1 MVSAPSAPLACG
13 LPGLGHRCLNPRTAM
28 AAEAIQVAVRV
39 EDGIPKLLVK
49 ISPSTCAG
57 FAAKNLGE
65 VTVKRPGAQR
75 GHVAV
80 LHLSSAVPA
89 GSVLIS
95 LKLSE
100 LLDVTSGDQVQIVHS
115 DRVRRATRREPQ
127 QDPVVMRRGSWSD
140 LPVPGQRMQA
150 VQVPTSARQNWR
162 ESFGG
167 RPLQD
172 STQSLQ
178 ARPGRPKEPVP
189 QAADELGAETPGP
202 IEFSPLPKAIPR
214 TSIQSPNQ
222 QKLSLKASNLG
233 FANPSLPVTESYA
246 SPGAGTASVPSA
258 SAPCTPQRCLM
269 PAFAQA
275 AHSQRGEAP
284 KPGYAPVAQPQV
296 VHPPMSQQQPF
307 NPATRA
313 VYKAPANFVQPG
325 SPGSASRTLN
335 AANPASVGFSR
346 PMASTAPV
354 PGRRP
359 GAEACKEALGQ
370 VEVADWLP
378 ASMGSPVWKAAQQP
392 PPSSPPALVPKAPS
406 TSPTRT
412 HSPSPSPPQMR
423 PEGAQPKVPSPKFQ
437 PIPQL
442 QSSPQGPLLRDA
454 ERAVRVRQSVPNLQ
468 PRRVHSQAEL
478 QRGAGRRGTDLP
490 SKISPS
496 PKVAPERERQSLS
509 PPPLRMPRAV
519 PSPSP
524 TSAGTGEQPSSP
536 SVGPFHAPPGHPPG
550 HTGDAMPEKAAMAA
564 PAQPARNGGVSWR
577 NGTSGQRNSLT
588 KEPSADRSLSPAQ
601 PVVKPAVGL
610 VEETSSPKADCSE
623 QQPPPLVQRRDK
635 VRPTALVHLP
645 GATRSVSA
653 KPRRTGTV
661 RRPASQGLG
670 HLQCEPCPAS
680 AQPAAVAS
688 VSCDW
693 QRPQSTGGGSLERS
707 ELGLEITSEV
717 RRWLLGLTEGL
728 QCSHVVMDK
737 ALTVLSNFK
746 LSSGCEL
753 EVLGGP
759 LGAIVGGYNEA
770 DWLHQEIFSKSPADA
785 VKESFELL
793 GFGDV
798 REGDWSGV
806 MVEEVSLAYRRQC
819 LRGHPSRGGP
829 ARGYLKLQVAM
840 EVIRAFCGEA
850 GPLTPEPAEEE
861 VLNLAFLVLSA
872 MAAHFSTLARHVQQV
887 VSKIPAPEWDTVD
900 AANVERQEETW
911 LNCLYAWTASCRF
924 CTTVRPVTCQSKD
937 SFLGVRNTFFDLS
950 DSPSLQQWYKDTR
963 GIRSCPASEHGDDD
977 QTVCGD
983 DVDEDDAMQTPETSP
998 RNFHEEEN
1006 PQPSPAACIAP
1017 EPAKARTPLKS
1028 GASPY
1033 RPTPAAAPTCS
1044 TTYYAVPSV
1053 ASTGQA
1059 LAAEYHRRVQASR
1072 QLAQAQ
1078 ARQSLTTYAPPDHL
1092 KAGSV
1097 AKQLAVATPLQV
1109 SSPVLGSEVLPSIGS
1124 GAHAT
1129 GECRPCAF
1137 FHKNRCVTGRTCLFC
1152 HLCDAGEKKRRLR
1165 LQKSKHI
1172 SSVHFVLDDLALAR
1186 ELELTPSQ
1194 AAQEADSLPVQRLE
1208 ELNRALDEYILRQM
1222 CFKSEIVA
1230 EIARLHEN
1238 SAYSILGVSP
1248 DASDAEIKKAY
1259 RVVAMQCHPDKG
1271 GDKAEFQELHEAYEK
1286 IMEQRR
1292 SSANLDGKS
1301 RKQREADSDED
1312 PDTEDKEKEK
1322 EEKEETQETEE
1333 KPEENHQEKKEASS
1347 EHAAAEDTEEDGSD
1361 AQLLAKAAKA
1371 ADEASHYAKT
1381 AAEFAHQAAEAA
1393 ETARQGRDSGGAITL
1408 TKSIAHSA
1416 IVLTLTVVKAVRVV
1430 GYATMDVAAQCRLA
1444 SRKFTE
1450 ASCAE
1455 SSTEAMGLGLEALNA
1470 ALACAEVTETTAAE
1484 LQAPEGL
1491 EASEAAERF
1500 VNAAVRASLAAA
1512 SASNAAMSAAIAA
1525 VEGHRQCMQAVEA
1538 KTETAEEGPEPAEA
1552 DKEDASEGKDQS
1564 QPSDASDDE
1573 SVSPPEPRRH
1583 SKEDSAQA
1591 AIRRQVTQRN
1601 NNHKVLQRLN
1611 AEILTHQQNVREFLQ
1626 ANRQLIPAVSAE
1638 AKGRVHTLLSNY
1650 AREVGTELRERV
1662 QSDPSD
1668 LAEVL
1673 QSALKSTGL
1682 LAPFLQKQTLAI
1694 PVCPKARVLKM
1705 ATLYDLR
1712 MTVQVLEQEIFRPVQ
1727 SLLEQVGKSP
1737 SYAPLAE
1744 IQEKVQKELARCIE
1758 EEHDGA

>member
-1 MVSAPSAPLACG
+1 
-13 LPGLGHRCLNPRTAM
+13 M

-378 ASMGSPVWKAAQQP
+378 ASMGSPVWKAAQQA

-653 KPRRTGTV
+653 KPRRTGTI

-850 GPLTPEPAEEE
+850 GPLTPEPAEE
-861 VLNLAFLVLSA
+861 
-872 MAAHFSTLARHVQQV
+872 
-887 VSKIPAPEWDTVD
+887 
-900 AANVERQEETW
+900 
-911 LNCLYAWTASCRF
+911 
-924 CTTVRPVTCQSKD
+924 
-937 SFLGVRNTFFDLS
+937 
-950 DSPSLQQWYKDTR
+950 
-963 GIRSCPASEHGDDD
+963 
-977 QTVCGD
+977 
-983 DVDEDDAMQTPETSP
+983 
-998 RNFHEEEN
+998 
-1006 PQPSPAACIAP
+1006 
-1017 EPAKARTPLKS
+1017 
-1028 GASPY
+1028 
-1033 RPTPAAAPTCS
+1033 
-1044 TTYYAVPSV
+1044 
-1053 ASTGQA
+1053 
-1059 LAAEYHRRVQASR
+1059 
-1072 QLAQAQ
+1072 
-1078 ARQSLTTYAPPDHL
+1078 
-1092 KAGSV
+1092 
-1097 AKQLAVATPLQV
+1097 
-1109 SSPVLGSEVLPSIGS
+1109 
-1124 GAHAT
+1124 
-1129 GECRPCAF
+1129 
-1137 FHKNRCVTGRTCLFC
+1137 
-1152 HLCDAGEKKRRLR
+1152 
-1165 LQKSKHI
+1165 I
-1172 SSVHFVLDDLALAR
+1172 SSVPFVLDDLALAR

>member
-1 MVSAPSAPLACG
+1 
-13 LPGLGHRCLNPRTAM
+13 M

-65 VTVKRPGAQR
+65 VTVKRPGAPR

-100 LLDVTSGDQVQIVHS
+100 LLEVTSGDQVQIVHS
-115 DRVRRATRREPQ
+115 DRVRRAARREPP
-127 QDPVVMRRGSWSD
+127 QDPMVMRRGSWSD
-140 LPVPGQRMQA
+140 LPVPGQRVQA

-162 ESFGG
+162 ESFG

-172 STQSLQ
+172 STQSLH

-189 QAADELGAETPGP
+189 QAADELGT
-202 IEFSPLPKAIPR
+202 EFSPLPKAIPR

-222 QKLSLKASNLG
+222 QKLSQKASNLG
-233 FANPSLPVTESYA
+233 FATPSLPVTESYA
-246 SPGAGTASVPSA
+246 SPAAATASVPSA
-258 SAPCTPQRCLM
+258 SAPGTPQRCLM

-275 AHSQRGEAP
+275 AHSQRGEPP
-284 KPGYAPVAQPQV
+284 KPGYPPVAQPQV
-296 VHPPMSQQQPF
+296 VHPQMSQQQPF
-307 NPATRA
+307 NPATRT
-313 VYKAPANFVQPG
+313 VFKAPAHFVQPG

-335 AANPASVGFSR
+335 AVNPASAGFSR
-346 PMASTAPV
+346 PMASTAPA

-359 GAEACKEALGQ
+359 GTEACKEALGQ

-406 TSPTRT
+406 QSPTRT

-423 PEGAQPKVPSPKFQ
+423 PEGAQPKVPSPKLQ
-437 PIPQL
+437 PFPQP
-442 QSSPQGPLLRDA
+442 QSSPQGPLLRDG

-478 QRGAGRRGTDLP
+478 QRGTARHGAEIP

-496 PKVAPERERQSLS
+496 PKVALNKERQSLS
-509 PPPLRMPRAV
+509 PPPLRMPRAAPSASPTSASGEPSPSLGPPPGHA

-524 TSAGTGEQPSSP
+524 TSASGEPPSP
-536 SVGPFHAPPGHPPG
+536 SLGPFHAPPGHAG
-550 HTGDAMPEKAAMAA
+550 HAGHAGQPNLEPEKATAA
-564 PAQPARNGGVSWR
+564 PARNGGVSWR
-577 NGTSGQRNSLT
+577 NGTSAQRNSLT
-588 KEPSADRSLSPAQ
+588 KETAADRSLSPAQ
-601 PVVKPAVGL
+601 PVVKPAVGP

-645 GATRSVSA
+645 GAARSVSA

-670 HLQCEPCPAS
+670 HLQCEPCPACTQS
-680 AQPAAVAS
+680 AAAAS

-693 QRPQSTGGGSLERS
+693 RRPQSTGGGSLERS
-707 ELGLEITSEV
+707 ELGPEITSEV

-798 REGDWSGV
+798 REGDWSSV

-850 GPLTPEPAEEE
+850 GPLTPEPAEE
-861 VLNLAFLVLSA
+861 A

-887 VSKIPAPEWDTVD
+887 VSKIPVPEWDTVD
-900 AANVERQEETW
+900 DA
-911 LNCLYAWTASCRF
+911 
-924 CTTVRPVTCQSKD
+924 
-937 SFLGVRNTFFDLS
+937 FLGVRNTFFDLS

-977 QTVCGD
+977 RTVCGD
-983 DVDEDDAMQTPETSP
+983 ADVDEDDAMQTPEPSP
-998 RNFHEEEN
+998 RLFHEEEN
-1006 PQPSPAACIAP
+1006 PQPSPAACNAA

-1044 TTYYAVPSV
+1044 TTYYAVPPPV
-1053 ASTGQA
+1053 GTTGQA

-1072 QLAQAQ
+1072 LQLSQAQ
-1078 ARQSLTTYAPPDHL
+1078 VRQNIPPTYAPPDHL
-1092 KAGSV
+1092 KA
-1097 AKQLAVATPLQV
+1097 KQLAVTTPLQV
-1109 SSPVLGSEVLPSIGS
+1109 SSPVLGSEVLPSLGS

-1165 LQKSKHI
+1165 LQKTKHI
-1172 SSVHFVLDDLALAR
+1172 SSVPFVLDDLALAR

-1312 PDTEDKEKEK
+1312 PDTEEKEKEK
-1322 EEKEETQETEE
+1322 EEKEETEEREE

-1347 EHAAAEDTEEDGSD
+1347 ERAEAEESEEDGSD

-1484 LQAPEGL
+1484 LQVPEGL

-1552 DKEDASEGKDQS
+1552 DKDDASEGKDQS
-1564 QPSDASDDE
+1564 QPSDHGSDDE

-1626 ANRQLIPAVSAE
+1626 ANRQLIPAVSTE

-1650 AREVGTELRERV
+1650 AREVGTELQERV

-1694 PVCPKARVLKM
+1694 PICPKARVLKM
-1705 ATLYDLR
+1705 AALYDLR

-1744 IQEKVQKELARCIE
+1744 IQDKVQKELARCIE

>member
-1 MVSAPSAPLACG
+1 
-13 LPGLGHRCLNPRTAM
+13 M

-65 VTVKRPGAQR
+65 VTVKRPGAPR

-100 LLDVTSGDQVQIVHS
+100 LLEVTSGDQVQIVHS
-115 DRVRRATRREPQ
+115 DRVRRAARREPP
-127 QDPVVMRRGSWSD
+127 QDPMVMRRGSWSD
-140 LPVPGQRMQA
+140 LPVPGQRVQA
-150 VQVPTSARQNWR
+150 VQQNWR
-162 ESFGG
+162 EPLGGNCRSFG
-167 RPLQD
+167 RPLQEPAFRFLD
-172 STQSLQ
+172 
-178 ARPGRPKEPVP
+178 AEPVP
-189 QAADELGAETPGP
+189 QAADELGTETPGP

-222 QKLSLKASNLG
+222 QKLSQKASNLG
-233 FANPSLPVTESYA
+233 FATPSLPVTCIHAGFET
-246 SPGAGTASVPSA
+246 SPSTKVPA

-275 AHSQRGEAP
+275 AHSQRGEPP
-284 KPGYAPVAQPQV
+284 KPGYAPMAQPQV
-296 VHPPMSQQQPF
+296 VHPQMSQQQPF
-307 NPATRA
+307 NPATRT
-313 VYKAPANFVQPG
+313 VFKAPAHFVQPG

-335 AANPASVGFSR
+335 AANPASVAFSR
-346 PMASTAPV
+346 PMASTAPA

-359 GAEACKEALGQ
+359 GTEACKEALGQ

-392 PPSSPPALVPKAPS
+392 PPSSAPALVPKAPS

-423 PEGAQPKVPSPKFQ
+423 PEGAQPKMPSPKFQ
-437 PIPQL
+437 PFPQP
-442 QSSPQGPLLRDA
+442 QSSPQGPLLRDG

-478 QRGAGRRGTDLP
+478 QRGTGRRGTEI
-490 SKISPS
+490 KMSPS

-509 PPPLRMPRAV
+509 PPPLRMPRAA
-519 PSPSP
+519 PSP
-524 TSAGTGEQPSSP
+524 TSASGEPSSP
-536 SVGPFHAPPGHPPG
+536 SLGPFHAPPGP
-550 HTGDAMPEKAAMAA
+550 TGPNLQEPEMPEKAAAA
-564 PAQPARNGGVSWR
+564 HARNGGVSWR
-577 NGTSGQRNSLT
+577 NGTSAQGSSLT
-588 KEPSADRSLSPAQ
+588 KETAADRSLSPAQ
-601 PVVKPAVGL
+601 PAVKPVVGPA
-610 VEETSSPKADCSE
+610 EETSSPKADCSE

-635 VRPTALVHLP
+635 LRPTALVHLP
-645 GATRSVSA
+645 GAARSVSA

-670 HLQCEPCPAS
+670 HLQCEPCPACT
-680 AQPAAVAS
+680 QPAAAPS

-693 QRPQSTGGGSLERS
+693 RRPQSTGGGSLERS
-707 ELGLEITSEV
+707 ELGPEITSEV

-770 DWLHQEIFSKSPADA
+770 DWLHQEMFSKSPADA

-850 GPLTPEPAEEE
+850 GPLTPEPAEE
-861 VLNLAFLVLSA
+861 
-872 MAAHFSTLARHVQQV
+872 
-887 VSKIPAPEWDTVD
+887 
-900 AANVERQEETW
+900 
-911 LNCLYAWTASCRF
+911 
-924 CTTVRPVTCQSKD
+924 
-937 SFLGVRNTFFDLS
+937 
-950 DSPSLQQWYKDTR
+950 
-963 GIRSCPASEHGDDD
+963 
-977 QTVCGD
+977 
-983 DVDEDDAMQTPETSP
+983 
-998 RNFHEEEN
+998 
-1006 PQPSPAACIAP
+1006 
-1017 EPAKARTPLKS
+1017 
-1028 GASPY
+1028 
-1033 RPTPAAAPTCS
+1033 
-1044 TTYYAVPSV
+1044 
-1053 ASTGQA
+1053 
-1059 LAAEYHRRVQASR
+1059 
-1072 QLAQAQ
+1072 
-1078 ARQSLTTYAPPDHL
+1078 
-1092 KAGSV
+1092 
-1097 AKQLAVATPLQV
+1097 
-1109 SSPVLGSEVLPSIGS
+1109 
-1124 GAHAT
+1124 
-1129 GECRPCAF
+1129 
-1137 FHKNRCVTGRTCLFC
+1137 
-1152 HLCDAGEKKRRLR
+1152 
-1165 LQKSKHI
+1165 I
-1172 SSVHFVLDDLALAR
+1172 SSAPFVLDDLALAR

-1301 RKQREADSDED
+1301 RKQRETDSDDD
-1312 PDTEDKEKEK
+1312 PDS
-1322 EEKEETQETEE
+1322 EEKEEQKEETEEREE

-1347 EHAAAEDTEEDGSD
+1347 ERAEAEESEEDGSD

-1371 ADEASHYAKT
+1371 ADEASRYAKT

-1538 KTETAEEGPEPAEA
+1538 KKETAEEGPEPAEA
-1552 DKEDASEGKDQS
+1552 DKDDASEGKDQS
-1564 QPSDASDDE
+1564 QPSDHGSDDE

-1626 ANRQLIPAVSAE
+1626 ANRQLIPAVSTE
-1638 AKGRVHTLLSNY
+1638 AKRRVHTLLSNY
-1650 AREVGTELRERV
+1650 AREVGTELQERV
-1662 QSDPSD
+1662 QADPGD

-1694 PVCPKARVLKM
+1694 PICPKARVLKM
-1705 ATLYDLR
+1705 AALYDLR

-1727 SLLEQVGKSP
+1727 SLLEQADKSP

-1744 IQEKVQKELARCIE
+1744 IQEKVQKELVRCIE

>member
-1 MVSAPSAPLACG
+1 
-13 LPGLGHRCLNPRTAM
+13 
-28 AAEAIQVAVRV
+28 
-39 EDGIPKLLVK
+39 
-49 ISPSTCAG
+49 
-57 FAAKNLGE
+57 
-65 VTVKRPGAQR
+65 
-75 GHVAV
+75 
-80 LHLSSAVPA
+80 
-89 GSVLIS
+89 
-95 LKLSE
+95 
-100 LLDVTSGDQVQIVHS
+100 
-115 DRVRRATRREPQ
+115 
-127 QDPVVMRRGSWSD
+127 
-140 LPVPGQRMQA
+140 
-150 VQVPTSARQNWR
+150 
-162 ESFGG
+162 
-167 RPLQD
+167 
-172 STQSLQ
+172 
-178 ARPGRPKEPVP
+178 
-189 QAADELGAETPGP
+189 
-202 IEFSPLPKAIPR
+202 
-214 TSIQSPNQ
+214 
-222 QKLSLKASNLG
+222 
-233 FANPSLPVTESYA
+233 
-246 SPGAGTASVPSA
+246 
-258 SAPCTPQRCLM
+258 
-269 PAFAQA
+269 
-275 AHSQRGEAP
+275 
-284 KPGYAPVAQPQV
+284 
-296 VHPPMSQQQPF
+296 
-307 NPATRA
+307 
-313 VYKAPANFVQPG
+313 
-325 SPGSASRTLN
+325 
-335 AANPASVGFSR
+335 
-346 PMASTAPV
+346 
-354 PGRRP
+354 
-359 GAEACKEALGQ
+359 
-370 VEVADWLP
+370 
-378 ASMGSPVWKAAQQP
+378 
-392 PPSSPPALVPKAPS
+392 
-406 TSPTRT
+406 
-412 HSPSPSPPQMR
+412 
-423 PEGAQPKVPSPKFQ
+423 
-437 PIPQL
+437 
-442 QSSPQGPLLRDA
+442 
-454 ERAVRVRQSVPNLQ
+454 
-468 PRRVHSQAEL
+468 
-478 QRGAGRRGTDLP
+478 
-490 SKISPS
+490 
-496 PKVAPERERQSLS
+496 
-509 PPPLRMPRAV
+509 
-519 PSPSP
+519 
-524 TSAGTGEQPSSP
+524 
-536 SVGPFHAPPGHPPG
+536 
-550 HTGDAMPEKAAMAA
+550 
-564 PAQPARNGGVSWR
+564 
-577 NGTSGQRNSLT
+577 
-588 KEPSADRSLSPAQ
+588 
-601 PVVKPAVGL
+601 
-610 VEETSSPKADCSE
+610 
-623 QQPPPLVQRRDK
+623 
-635 VRPTALVHLP
+635 
-645 GATRSVSA
+645 
-653 KPRRTGTV
+653 
-661 RRPASQGLG
+661 
-670 HLQCEPCPAS
+670 
-680 AQPAAVAS
+680 
-688 VSCDW
+688 
-693 QRPQSTGGGSLERS
+693 
-707 ELGLEITSEV
+707 
-717 RRWLLGLTEGL
+717 
-728 QCSHVVMDK
+728 MDK

-850 GPLTPEPAEEE
+850 GPLTPEPAEE
-861 VLNLAFLVLSA
+861 
-872 MAAHFSTLARHVQQV
+872 
-887 VSKIPAPEWDTVD
+887 
-900 AANVERQEETW
+900 
-911 LNCLYAWTASCRF
+911 
-924 CTTVRPVTCQSKD
+924 
-937 SFLGVRNTFFDLS
+937 
-950 DSPSLQQWYKDTR
+950 
-963 GIRSCPASEHGDDD
+963 
-977 QTVCGD
+977 
-983 DVDEDDAMQTPETSP
+983 
-998 RNFHEEEN
+998 
-1006 PQPSPAACIAP
+1006 
-1017 EPAKARTPLKS
+1017 
-1028 GASPY
+1028 
-1033 RPTPAAAPTCS
+1033 
-1044 TTYYAVPSV
+1044 
-1053 ASTGQA
+1053 
-1059 LAAEYHRRVQASR
+1059 
-1072 QLAQAQ
+1072 
-1078 ARQSLTTYAPPDHL
+1078 
-1092 KAGSV
+1092 
-1097 AKQLAVATPLQV
+1097 
-1109 SSPVLGSEVLPSIGS
+1109 
-1124 GAHAT
+1124 
-1129 GECRPCAF
+1129 
-1137 FHKNRCVTGRTCLFC
+1137 
-1152 HLCDAGEKKRRLR
+1152 
-1165 LQKSKHI
+1165 I
-1172 SSVHFVLDDLALAR
+1172 SSVPFVLDDLALAR

>member
-1 MVSAPSAPLACG
+1 
-13 LPGLGHRCLNPRTAM
+13 M

-65 VTVKRPGAQR
+65 VTVKRPGAPR

-100 LLDVTSGDQVQIVHS
+100 LLEVTSGDQVQIVHS
-115 DRVRRATRREPQ
+115 DRVRRAARREPP
-127 QDPVVMRRGSWSD
+127 QDPMVMRRGSWSD
-140 LPVPGQRMQA
+140 LPVPGQRVQA

-162 ESFGG
+162 ESFG

-172 STQSLQ
+172 STQSLH

-189 QAADELGAETPGP
+189 QAADELGTETPGP

-222 QKLSLKASNLG
+222 QKLSQKASNLG
-233 FANPSLPVTESYA
+233 FATPSLPVTCIHAGFET
-246 SPGAGTASVPSA
+246 SPSTKVPA

-275 AHSQRGEAP
+275 AHSQRGEPP
-284 KPGYAPVAQPQV
+284 KPGYAPMAQPQV
-296 VHPPMSQQQPF
+296 VHPQMSQQQPF
-307 NPATRA
+307 NPATRT
-313 VYKAPANFVQPG
+313 VFKAPAHFVQPG

-335 AANPASVGFSR
+335 AANPASVAFSR
-346 PMASTAPV
+346 PMASTAPA

-359 GAEACKEALGQ
+359 GTEACKEALGQ

-378 ASMGSPVWKAAQQP
+378 ASMGSPVW
-392 PPSSPPALVPKAPS
+392 SSAKDA
-406 TSPTRT
+406 
-412 HSPSPSPPQMR
+412 
-423 PEGAQPKVPSPKFQ
+423 EPKVPAISTATIQ
-437 PIPQL
+437 STRHGETRNGNQDEPQ
-442 QSSPQGPLLRDA
+442 PQGP
-454 ERAVRVRQSVPNLQ
+454 NLQ
-468 PRRVHSQAEL
+468 E
-478 QRGAGRRGTDLP
+478 
-490 SKISPS
+490 
-496 PKVAPERERQSLS
+496 PE
-509 PPPLRMPRAV
+509 
-519 PSPSP
+519 
-524 TSAGTGEQPSSP
+524 
-536 SVGPFHAPPGHPPG
+536 
-550 HTGDAMPEKAAMAA
+550 MPEKAAAA
-564 PAQPARNGGVSWR
+564 HARNGGVSWR
-577 NGTSGQRNSLT
+577 HQCSGEQPD
-588 KEPSADRSLSPAQ
+588 EGQLSDVSTVGARRLRQTAAYRRPAVK
-601 PVVKPAVGL
+601 PVVGPA
-610 VEETSSPKADCSE
+610 EETSSPKADCSE

-635 VRPTALVHLP
+635 LRPTALVHLP
-645 GATRSVSA
+645 GAARSVSA

-670 HLQCEPCPAS
+670 HLQCEPCPACT
-680 AQPAAVAS
+680 QPAAAPS

-693 QRPQSTGGGSLERS
+693 RRPQSTGGGSLERS
-707 ELGLEITSEV
+707 ELGPEITSEV

-770 DWLHQEIFSKSPADA
+770 DWLHQEMFSKSPADA

-850 GPLTPEPAEEE
+850 GPLTPEPAEE
-861 VLNLAFLVLSA
+861 
-872 MAAHFSTLARHVQQV
+872 
-887 VSKIPAPEWDTVD
+887 
-900 AANVERQEETW
+900 
-911 LNCLYAWTASCRF
+911 
-924 CTTVRPVTCQSKD
+924 
-937 SFLGVRNTFFDLS
+937 
-950 DSPSLQQWYKDTR
+950 
-963 GIRSCPASEHGDDD
+963 
-977 QTVCGD
+977 
-983 DVDEDDAMQTPETSP
+983 
-998 RNFHEEEN
+998 
-1006 PQPSPAACIAP
+1006 
-1017 EPAKARTPLKS
+1017 
-1028 GASPY
+1028 
-1033 RPTPAAAPTCS
+1033 
-1044 TTYYAVPSV
+1044 
-1053 ASTGQA
+1053 
-1059 LAAEYHRRVQASR
+1059 
-1072 QLAQAQ
+1072 
-1078 ARQSLTTYAPPDHL
+1078 
-1092 KAGSV
+1092 
-1097 AKQLAVATPLQV
+1097 
-1109 SSPVLGSEVLPSIGS
+1109 
-1124 GAHAT
+1124 
-1129 GECRPCAF
+1129 
-1137 FHKNRCVTGRTCLFC
+1137 
-1152 HLCDAGEKKRRLR
+1152 
-1165 LQKSKHI
+1165 I
-1172 SSVHFVLDDLALAR
+1172 SSAPFVLDDLALAR

-1301 RKQREADSDED
+1301 RKQRETDSDDD
-1312 PDTEDKEKEK
+1312 PDS
-1322 EEKEETQETEE
+1322 EEKEEQKEETEEREE

-1347 EHAAAEDTEEDGSD
+1347 ERAEAEESEEDGSD

-1371 ADEASHYAKT
+1371 ADEASRYAKT

-1538 KTETAEEGPEPAEA
+1538 KKETAEEGPEPAEA
-1552 DKEDASEGKDQS
+1552 DKDDASEGKDQS
-1564 QPSDASDDE
+1564 QPSDHGSDDE

-1626 ANRQLIPAVSAE
+1626 ANRQLIPAVSTE
-1638 AKGRVHTLLSNY
+1638 AKRRVHTLLSNY
-1650 AREVGTELRERV
+1650 AREVGTELQERV
-1662 QSDPSD
+1662 QADPGD

-1694 PVCPKARVLKM
+1694 PICPKARVLKM
-1705 ATLYDLR
+1705 AALYDLR

-1727 SLLEQVGKSP
+1727 SLLEQADKSP

-1744 IQEKVQKELARCIE
+1744 IQEKVQKARVFSLAAERTLYDI
-1758 EEHDGA
+1758 GWK